1 MPGRASRPVANSLVR
16 MPTYDHLDYRP
27 LTTPVTA
34 AQVGAFRRWA
44 KSTGQV
50 WAQPTAASII
60 GWIVGGF
67 AIVIFVFV
75 GGFAIGGVIVRAILR
90 ILGVT
95 GGAAA
100 VVSTAIVTLVFVGI
114 GVLIVLATI
123 RSSNKA
129 WTRHYRLDQFAR
141 ANGLA
146 AFPVSADPRYAGSI
160 FGIGSSRASYD
171 RIQSTSGRFLD
182 IGSYRYTTGSGKN
195 RTTHTWGY
203 LAMQL
208 DRRLPQMVL
217 DSKANNGLF
226 GSTNLPK
233 TFSRDQVLSLEGD
246 FDKYF
251 TLYCPREYERDAL
264 YIFTPDLMALLI
276 DNAGAF
282 DVEIVDDWLFV
293 YSSTPIDTTV
303 PAQIGRMFQIVDT
316 VGAKTLSQSDNY
328 ADDRMP
334 HAPLSHDQAAPL
346 AGPDASRN
354 LIAPQGRRLRTR
366 VSWVSIAV
374 FVVVAFVWVV
384 VPILT
389 R

>member
-1 MPGRASRPVANSLVR
+1 MTNSLVR

-27 LTTPVTA
+27 LTAPVTS
-34 AQVGAFRRWA
+34 AQVATFKRWA

-50 WAQPTAASII
+50 WAQPTAASVI
-60 GWIVGGF
+60 GWVLGGF

-75 GGFAIGGVIVRAILR
+75 GGFLIGGVIVRAILLS
-90 ILGVT
+90 LGVS
-95 GGAAA
+95 GWVAPF
-100 VVSTAIVTLVFVGI
+100 VSTAIVTLVFVAI
-114 GVLIVLATI
+114 GVLIVLAMI
-123 RSSNKA
+123 RGSSAA
-129 WTRHYRLDQFAR
+129 WTKHYRLDQFAR

-146 AFPVSADPRYAGSI
+146 AFPVSADPHYAGSI
-160 FGIGSSRASYD
+160 FGVGSSRASYD

-293 YSSTPIDTTV
+293 YSSTPIDTTD

-316 VGAKTLSQSDNY
+316 VGAKTITQSDRY
-328 ADDRMP
+328 SDERVAD
-334 HAPLSHDQAAPL
+334 AGASHDQAAAL

-366 VSWVSIAV
+366 FSWVSIVVFAFIIV
-374 FVVVAFVWVV
+374 VWFVV
-384 VPILT
+384 PMLS

>member
-1 MPGRASRPVANSLVR
+1 MRDRTSRPGTNSLVP

-27 LTTPVTA
+27 LTAPVTA
-34 AQVGAFRRWA
+34 AQVTAFKRWA
-44 KSTGQV
+44 RSTGQA
-50 WAQPTAASII
+50 WAQLTAASII
-60 GWIVGGF
+60 GWVVGGF

-75 GGFAIGGVIVRAILR
+75 GGFAICGVLVRALLR
-90 ILGVT
+90 ALGVSDGT
-95 GGAAA
+95 AAA
-100 VVSTAIVTLVFVGI
+100 LSTAIVAVVFFGI
-114 GVLIVLATI
+114 AGLIVWGMIAN
-123 RSSNKA
+123 SNKT
-129 WTRHYRLDQFAR
+129 WRRHYLLDQFAR

-264 YIFTPDLMALLI
+264 YVFTPDLMALLV

-293 YSSTPIDTTV
+293 YSTTPIDTTD

-328 ADDRMP
+328 SDDRVP
-334 HAPLSHDQAAPL
+334 HAQAASL

-366 VSWVSIAV
+366 ASWVSIVV
-374 FVVVAFVWVV
+374 FVLVVVAWFVI
-384 VPILT
+384 PMLT

>member
-1 MPGRASRPVANSLVR
+1 MRDRTSRPGTNSLVP

-27 LTTPVTA
+27 LTAPVTA
-34 AQVGAFRRWA
+34 AQVTAFKRWA
-44 KSTGQV
+44 RSTGQA
-50 WAQPTAASII
+50 WAQLTAASII
-60 GWIVGGF
+60 GWVVGGF
-67 AIVIFVFV
+67 AIVIFVFI
-75 GGFAIGGVIVRAILR
+75 GGFAICGVLVRALLR
-90 ILGVT
+90 ALGVSDGT
-95 GGAAA
+95 AAA
-100 VVSTAIVTLVFVGI
+100 LSTAIVAVVFFGI
-114 GVLIVLATI
+114 AGLIVWGMIAN
-123 RSSNKA
+123 SNKT
-129 WTRHYRLDQFAR
+129 WRRHYRLDQFAR

-264 YIFTPDLMALLI
+264 YVFTPDLMALLV

-293 YSSTPIDTTV
+293 YSTTPIDTTD

-328 ADDRMP
+328 SDDRVP
-334 HAPLSHDQAAPL
+334 HAQAASL

-366 VSWVSIAV
+366 ASWVSIVV
-374 FVVVAFVWVV
+374 FVLVVVAWFVI
-384 VPILT
+384 PMLT

>member
-1 MPGRASRPVANSLVR
+1 MTNSLVR

-27 LTTPVTA
+27 LTAPVTS
-34 AQVGAFRRWA
+34 AQVATFKRWA

-50 WAQPTAASII
+50 WAQPTAASVI
-60 GWIVGGF
+60 GWVLGGF

-75 GGFAIGGVIVRAILR
+75 GGFVIGGVIVRAILLS
-90 ILGVT
+90 LGVS
-95 GGAAA
+95 GWVAPF
-100 VVSTAIVTLVFVGI
+100 VSTAIVTLVFVAI
-114 GVLIVLATI
+114 GVLIVLAMI
-123 RSSNKA
+123 RGSSAA
-129 WTRHYRLDQFAR
+129 WTKHYRLDQFAR

-146 AFPVSADPRYAGSI
+146 AFAVSADPHYAGSI
-160 FGIGSSRASYD
+160 FGVGSSRASYD

-282 DVEIVDDWLFV
+282 DVEIVDDWLFA
-293 YSSTPIDTTV
+293 YSSTPIDTTD

-316 VGAKTLSQSDNY
+316 VGAKTITQSDRY
-328 ADDRMP
+328 SDERVAD
-334 HAPLSHDQAAPL
+334 AGASHDQAAAL

-366 VSWVSIAV
+366 FSWVSIVVFAFIIV
-374 FVVVAFVWVV
+374 VWFVV
-384 VPILT
+384 PMLS

>member
-1 MPGRASRPVANSLVR
+1 

-27 LTTPVTA
+27 LTAPVTA
-34 AQVGAFRRWA
+34 AQLGAFKRWA
-44 KSTGQV
+44 KSTGQT
-50 WAQPTAASII
+50 WAQPAAATII
-60 GWIVGGF
+60 GWVVGGF
-67 AIVIFVFV
+67 AIVMFVFV
-75 GGFAIGGVIVRAILR
+75 GGFGIGGVLVRSLLGAFGLSSAVSELLSIV
-90 ILGVT
+90 
-95 GGAAA
+95 
-100 VVSTAIVTLVFVGI
+100 IVTIVFFGI
-114 GVLIVLATI
+114 AGLIVWAVI
-123 RSSNKA
+123 AGSNKTWA
-129 WTRHYRLDQFAR
+129 RHYRLDQFAR

-146 AFPVSADPRYAGSI
+146 AFPVSANPHYAGSI
-160 FGIGSSRASYD
+160 FGVGSSRASYD

-195 RTTHTWGY
+195 QSTHTWGY

-226 GSTNLPK
+226 GGTNLPK
-233 TFSRDQVLSLEGD
+233 TFSRNQVLSLEGD

-264 YIFTPDLMALLI
+264 YVFTPDLMALLI

-293 YSSTPIDTTV
+293 YSETPIDTTD
-303 PAQIGRMFQIVDT
+303 PARIGRMFQIVDT

-328 ADDRMP
+328 SDDRVP
-334 HAPLSHDQAAPL
+334 HAEVAPL
-346 AGPDASRN
+346 AGQDASRN
-354 LIAPQGRRLRTR
+354 MIAPEGRRLRTR

-374 FVVVAFVWVV
+374 FVVVVV
-384 VPILT
+384 VWFVVPAFT

>member
-1 MPGRASRPVANSLVR
+1 MRDRTSRPGTNSLVP

-27 LTTPVTA
+27 LTAPVTA
-34 AQVGAFRRWA
+34 AQVTAFKRWA
-44 KSTGQV
+44 RSTGQA
-50 WAQPTAASII
+50 WAQLTAASII
-60 GWIVGGF
+60 GWVVGGF

-75 GGFAIGGVIVRAILR
+75 GGFAICGVLVRALLR
-90 ILGVT
+90 ALGVSDGT
-95 GGAAA
+95 AAA
-100 VVSTAIVTLVFVGI
+100 LSTAIVAVVFFGI
-114 GVLIVLATI
+114 AGLIVWGMIAN
-123 RSSNKA
+123 SNKT
-129 WTRHYRLDQFAR
+129 WRRHYRLDQFAR
-141 ANGLA
+141 ANGLS

-264 YIFTPDLMALLI
+264 YVFTPDLMALLV

-293 YSSTPIDTTV
+293 YSTTPIDTTD

-328 ADDRMP
+328 SDDRVP
-334 HAPLSHDQAAPL
+334 HAQAASL

-366 VSWVSIAV
+366 ASWVSIVV
-374 FVVVAFVWVV
+374 FVLVVVAWFVI
-384 VPILT
+384 PMLT

>member
-1 MPGRASRPVANSLVR
+1 

-27 LTTPVTA
+27 LTAPVTA
-34 AQVGAFRRWA
+34 AQVTAFKRWA
-44 KSTGQV
+44 RSTGQA
-50 WAQPTAASII
+50 WAQLTAASII
-60 GWIVGGF
+60 GWVVGGF

-75 GGFAIGGVIVRAILR
+75 GGFAICGVLVRALLR
-90 ILGVT
+90 ALGVSDGT
-95 GGAAA
+95 AAA
-100 VVSTAIVTLVFVGI
+100 LSTAIVAVVFFGI
-114 GVLIVLATI
+114 AGLIVWGMIAN
-123 RSSNKA
+123 SNKT
-129 WTRHYRLDQFAR
+129 WRRHYRLDQFAR

-264 YIFTPDLMALLI
+264 YVFTPDLMALLV

-293 YSSTPIDTTV
+293 YSTTPIDTTD

-328 ADDRMP
+328 SDDRVP
-334 HAPLSHDQAAPL
+334 HAQAASL

-374 FVVVAFVWVV
+374 FAVVVIIWFV
-384 VPILT
+384 VPIFT